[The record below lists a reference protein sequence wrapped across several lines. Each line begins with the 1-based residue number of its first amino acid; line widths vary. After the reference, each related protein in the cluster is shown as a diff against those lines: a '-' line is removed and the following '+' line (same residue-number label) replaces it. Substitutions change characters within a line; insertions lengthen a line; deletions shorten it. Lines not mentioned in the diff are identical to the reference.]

1 MYICVCVCVWKYY
14 PTCGP
19 HSTRS
24 TWVMMGC
31 DFSNSTLVAWIK
43 KVHQPDIT
51 RPMHTPNY

>member
-1 MYICVCVCVWKYY
+1 MYICVCVWKYY

-24 TWVMMGC
+24 SWVMMGC